1 MVTDKLTADTISL
14 LKECG
19 AGVEMAVKSLD
30 EVLDV
35 VENPELKKL
44 LESSK
49 NDHENIGRE
58 IKDILDSYDREPK
71 ELSPMAKAM
80 SWTKI
85 NVKIA
90 ADKNDSTVADIM
102 TDGCAMGIKTLCKY
116 KNEYKNA
123 DRQSV
128 ETAEKIIKL
137 EEDLVLKLRKYL

>member
-35 VENPELKKL
+35 IENPELKKL

-49 NDHENIGRE
+49 NDHENIGRG

-71 ELSPMAKAM
+71 ESCRR
-80 SWTKI
+80 WQ
-85 NVKIA
+85 
-90 ADKNDSTVADIM
+90 
-102 TDGCAMGIKTLCKY
+102 
-116 KNEYKNA
+116 
-123 DRQSV
+123 RQCHG
-128 ETAEKIIKL
+128 
-137 EEDLVLKLRKYL
+137 RR

>member
-1 MVTDKLTADTISL
+1 
-14 LKECG
+14 
-19 AGVEMAVKSLD
+19 
-30 EVLDV
+30 
-35 VENPELKKL
+35 
-44 LESSK
+44 
-49 NDHENIGRE
+49 
-58 IKDILDSYDREPK
+58 
-71 ELSPMAKAM
+71 MAKAM